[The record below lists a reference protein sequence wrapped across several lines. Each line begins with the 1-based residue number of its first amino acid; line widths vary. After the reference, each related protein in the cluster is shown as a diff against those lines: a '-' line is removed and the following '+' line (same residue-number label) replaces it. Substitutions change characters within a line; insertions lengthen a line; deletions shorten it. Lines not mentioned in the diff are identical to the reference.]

1 MRHLLILLALA
12 IAAAG
17 CSRGGDAASGETETP
32 EVDTEREASEV
43 DTERE
48 AAEVDTEREAAE
60 ALAAT
65 IADELAVVWAHAW
78 AMRPDSG
85 EEAPLALDDLI
96 MPDEDER
103 RALFGDLMDVENVFQ
118 AKVRIEPAAEDEF
131 GSFAF
136 MRDANSRSGSN
147 RDWDTTLGDLEVE
160 LTIEGLTNLDTEER
174 VRALRV
180 AIEDEDEAGNVVQV
194 EAVLLFPEE
203 EGDGATDDASE

>member
-17 CSRGGDAASGETETP
+17 CSRGGDAASSEAETP
-32 EVDTEREASEV
+32 
-43 DTERE
+43 
-48 AAEVDTEREAAE
+48 EVDTEREAAE

-65 IADELAVVWAHAW
+65 ISDELAVVWAHAW
-78 AMRPDSG
+78 AMRPGSD
-85 EEAPLALDDLI
+85 EDAPLDLDDLN

-103 RALFGDLMDVENVFQ
+103 RALFGDLMDVETVFQ
-118 AKVRIEPAAEDEF
+118 AKVRIDPAAEGEYPA
-131 GSFAF
+131 FAF

-160 LTIEGLTNLDTEER
+160 LIIEGLTNLDTEER

-180 AIEDEDEAGNVVQV
+180 IVEDEDDAGNVVQV
-194 EAVLLFPEE
+194 EAVLLFPEDE
-203 EGDGATDDASE
+203 TDEPGE